1 MVQENIIFAII
12 SVLISIGLFFIAKFV
27 IQSKLSDLKGSSK
40 LLGLVSLVIITLE
53 AGYLGIDLGWFDVA
67 TEVIATIGVGFFL
80 VTFAIQ
86 NHLKN
91 IVSGIG
97 LYLNKNIMVGDFI
110 EIDGIKA
117 QIIEF
122 HLMRTV
128 AKTSNEKIVYI
139 PNLKFSESVILISK
153 GELE

>member
-1 MVQENIIFAII
+1 MAQENIIFAII
-12 SVLISIGLFFIAKFV
+12 SVLVSIGLFFISKFV

-40 LLGLVSLVIITLE
+40 LLGLISLVIIILE
-53 AGYLGIDLGWFDVA
+53 AGYLGIELGWFEAA

-97 LYLNKNIMVGDFI
+97 LYLNKNIIVGDFI
-110 EIDGIKA
+110 EIDGIEAK
-117 QIIEF
+117 IIEF

-153 GELE
+153 D

>member
-1 MVQENIIFAII
+1 MAQENIIFAII
-12 SVLISIGLFFIAKFV
+12 SVLTSTGLFFIAKFV

-40 LLGLVSLVIITLE
+40 LLGLISLVIIILE
-53 AGYLGIDLGWFDVA
+53 AGYLGIELGWFEAA

-97 LYLNKNIMVGDFI
+97 LYLNKNIIVGDFI

-153 GELE
+153 D

>member
-1 MVQENIIFAII
+1 MAQENIIFTII
-12 SVLISIGLFFIAKFV
+12 SVLASIGLFFIAKFV
-27 IQSKLSDLKGSSK
+27 IQSKLPDLKGSSK
-40 LLGLVSLVIITLE
+40 LLGLISLVIIILE
-53 AGYLGIDLGWFDVA
+53 AGYLGIELGWFDVA

-80 VTFAIQ
+80 VTFAVQ

-97 LYLNKNIMVGDFI
+97 LYLNKNIIVGDFI
-110 EIDGIKA
+110 EIDGTKA

-139 PNLKFSESVILISK
+139 PNLKFTESVILISK
-153 GELE
+153 G

>member
-12 SVLISIGLFFIAKFV
+12 SVLIAIGLFFAAKFV
-27 IQSKLSDLKGSSK
+27 IQSKLPDLKGSSK
-40 LLGLVSLVIITLE
+40 LLGIIFLVIITLE
-53 AGYLGIDLGWFDVA
+53 AGYLAIDLGWFDVA
-67 TEVIATIGVGFFL
+67 TEVIASIGVGFFL

-97 LYLNKNIMVGDFI
+97 LYLNKNIVVGDFI

-128 AKTSNEKIVYI
+128 AKTSDGKIVYI
-139 PNLKFSESVILISK
+139 PNLKFNESVILISK
-153 GELE
+153 G

>member
-1 MVQENIIFAII
+1 MVQESIIFAII

-27 IQSKLSDLKGSSK
+27 IESKLSDLKGSSK
-40 LLGLVSLVIITLE
+40 LLGLISLVIIILE
-53 AGYLGIDLGWFDVA
+53 AGYLGIELGWFEAA

-97 LYLNKNIMVGDFI
+97 LYLNKNIIVGDFI

-153 GELE
+153 D

>member
-1 MVQENIIFAII
+1 MVEENIIFAII
-12 SVLISIGLFFIAKFV
+12 SVVISICLFFIAKFV
-27 IQSKLSDLKGSSK
+27 IQSKLPDLQGSSK
-40 LLGLVSLVIITLE
+40 LLGIIFLVIITLE
-53 AGYLGIDLGWFDVA
+53 AGYLGIDLGWFNVA
-67 TEVIATIGVGFFL
+67 TEVIASIGVGFFL

-86 NHLKN
+86 SHLKN

-97 LYLNKNIMVGDFI
+97 LYLNKNIIVGDFI

-139 PNLKFSESVILISK
+139 PNLKFNESVVLISK
-153 GELE
+153 G

>member
-12 SVLISIGLFFIAKFV
+12 SVFISIGLILIAKFV
-27 IQSKLSDLKGSSK
+27 IQSKLPDLKGSSK
-40 LLGLVSLVIITLE
+40 LLGIISLVIITLE
-53 AGYLGIDLGWFDVA
+53 AGYIGIDLGWFDVA
-67 TEVIATIGVGFFL
+67 TEVIASIGVGFFL

-97 LYLNKNIMVGDFI
+97 LYLNKNIVVGDSI
-110 EIDGIKA
+110 EIDGIVAK
-117 QIIEF
+117 IIEF

-128 AKTSNEKIVYI
+128 AKTSDGKIVYI

-153 GELE
+153 G

>member
-1 MVQENIIFAII
+1 MVQEIYLYAII
-12 SVLISIGLFFIAKFV
+12 SVFLSIGLIFIAKFV

-40 LLGLVSLVIITLE
+40 LLGLISLVILILE
-53 AGYLGIDLGWFDVA
+53 AGYLGIDLELFEVA

-97 LYLNKNIMVGDFI
+97 LYLNKNINKGDFI

-122 HLMRTV
+122 HLMKTV
-128 AKTSNEKIVYI
+128 AKTRNEKILYI

-153 GELE
+153 D

>member
-1 MVQENIIFAII
+1 MAQENIIFAII
-12 SVLISIGLFFIAKFV
+12 SVFVSIGLFFIAKFV

-40 LLGLVSLVIITLE
+40 LLGLISLVIIILE
-53 AGYLGIDLGWFDVA
+53 AGYLGIELGWFEAA

-97 LYLNKNIMVGDFI
+97 LYLNKNIVVGDFI

-153 GELE
+153 G

>member
-1 MVQENIIFAII
+1 MVEENIIFAII
-12 SVLISIGLFFIAKFV
+12 SVAISIGLFIIAKVV
-27 IQSKLSDLKGSSK
+27 IQSKLPNLKGSSK
-40 LLGLVSLVIITLE
+40 LLGIIFLIIITLE
-53 AGYLGIDLGWFDVA
+53 AGYLGIDLGWFNVA

-97 LYLNKNIMVGDFI
+97 LYLNKNIIVGDFI

-122 HLMRTV
+122 HLMKTV

-139 PNLKFSESVILISK
+139 PNLKFNESVILISK
-153 GELE
+153 G

>member
-1 MVQENIIFAII
+1 MVEENIIFAII

-27 IQSKLSDLKGSSK
+27 IQSKLPDLKGSSK
-40 LLGLVSLVIITLE
+40 LLGIISLVIITLE

-97 LYLNKNIMVGDFI
+97 LYLNKNIVVGDFI
-110 EIDGIKA
+110 EIDGIVAK
-117 QIIEF
+117 IIEF
-122 HLMRTV
+122 QLMRTV
-128 AKTSNEKIVYI
+128 AKTSDGKIVYI

-153 GELE
+153 G

>member
-1 MVQENIIFAII
+1 MVQEIYIYAII

-40 LLGLVSLVIITLE
+40 LLGLIFLVIITLE
-53 AGYLGIDLGWFDVA
+53 AGYLAIDLGWFDVA
-67 TEVIATIGVGFFL
+67 TEVIASIGVGFFL

-97 LYLNKNIMVGDFI
+97 LYLNKNIIVGDLI

-117 QIIEF
+117 KIIEF

-128 AKTSNEKIVYI
+128 AKTNDGKIVYI
-139 PNLKFSESVILISK
+139 PNLKFNESVILISK
-153 GELE
+153 G

>member
-1 MVQENIIFAII
+1 MVEENIIFAII
-12 SVLISIGLFFIAKFV
+12 SVFISVGLFFIAKFV
-27 IQSKLSDLKGSSK
+27 IQSKLPNLKGSSK
-40 LLGLVSLVIITLE
+40 LLGIISLVIITLE
-53 AGYLGIDLGWFDVA
+53 AGYLGIDLGWFNVA
-67 TEVIATIGVGFFL
+67 AEVIATIGVGFFL

-97 LYLNKNIMVGDFI
+97 LYLNKNIIVGDFI

-122 HLMRTV
+122 HLMKTV

-139 PNLKFSESVILISK
+139 PNLKFNESVILISK
-153 GELE
+153 S

>member
-12 SVLISIGLFFIAKFV
+12 SVLISIVLFCIARFA
-27 IQSKLSDLKGSSK
+27 IQSKLSGLKGSSK
-40 LLGLVSLVIITLE
+40 LLGLISVVIIILE
-53 AGYLGIDLGWFDVA
+53 SGYLGIDLGLFEVA

-80 VTFAIQ
+80 LTFAIQ

-97 LYLNKNIMVGDFI
+97 LYLNKNIIVGDFI

-122 HLMRTV
+122 HLMKTI

-153 GELE
+153 D

>member
-1 MVQENIIFAII
+1 MVEENIIFAII
-12 SVLISIGLFFIAKFV
+12 SVVISIGLFIIAKVV
-27 IQSKLSDLKGSSK
+27 IQSKLPNLKGSSK
-40 LLGLVSLVIITLE
+40 LLGIIFLVIITLE
-53 AGYLGIDLGWFDVA
+53 AGYLGIDLGWFNVA

-97 LYLNKNIMVGDFI
+97 LYLNKNIIVGDFI

-117 QIIEF
+117 QIIEY
-122 HLMRTV
+122 HLMKTI

-139 PNLKFSESVILISK
+139 PNLKFNESVILISK
-153 GELE
+153 V